1 MDEAVDVDDEA
12 VAGMVEACRPEWT
25 VESLE
30 RSGYGTDLVC
40 FLTCGTAGG
49 RREAVLK
56 ATTADLVA
64 PEIAR
69 SEPRLLELV
78 GRETSVPVPDVYG
91 SVDAHEEYPA
101 PFYLMEYVEGE
112 NFQGRPGALPAAARD
127 RVVAEAGRNL
137 AALHEVGRLPAVGA
151 VGVCDGDL
159 AVLDTDEHP
168 RYDDTRAWLLSNC
181 EEALASLEDGGWFP
195 EIADRPDRFADL
207 VPALGD
213 HLREAIPALSDPDPP
228 TYCHSDYRY
237 GNLLVDPDSGET
249 RGVLDWANLRAADPA
264 YNLAKAESHLF
275 DPTAEDD
282 DRVAALRR
290 RFRDAYESARP
301 DWTFDE
307 AARERIETYR
317 LTCRIDAMACLP
329 LWLEDATPE
338 ERDERERQ
346 HREFVADYLE

>member
-1 MDEAVDVDDEA
+1 MDDSVDTDDET
-12 VAGMVEACRPEWT
+12 VAAMVRACRPGWT
-25 VESLE
+25 VESFE

-40 FLTCGTAGG
+40 FLTCGAPRG

-56 ATTADLVA
+56 ATTADLVP

-91 SVDAHEEYPA
+91 SVDVHEEYPA
-101 PFYLMEYVEGE
+101 PLYLMERIEGE

-127 RVVAEAGRNL
+127 RVVAEAGR
-137 AALHEVGRLPAVGA
+137 LPAVGA
-151 VGVCDGDL
+151 VGVRDGDL
-159 AVLDTDEHP
+159 AVLDTDEYP
-168 RYDDTRAWLLSNC
+168 RYDDTRTWLLSNC
-181 EEALASLEDGGWFP
+181 ENALASLEDGGWFP
-195 EIADRPDRFADL
+195 ELADRPDRFADL

-213 HLREAIPALSDPDPP
+213 YLREAIPALPDPDPP
-228 TYCHSDYRY
+228 TYCHWDYRY

-249 RGVLDWANLRAADPA
+249 RAVLDWANLRAADPA

-275 DPTAEDD
+275 DPTAENG
-282 DRVAALRR
+282 DRVAALRQQ
-290 RFRDAYESARP
+290 FRTAYESARP
-301 DWTFDE
+301 DWTLDD

-346 HREFVADYLE
+346 HREFVADYLK

>member
-1 MDEAVDVDDEA
+1 MDDSVDIDDEA
-12 VAGMVEACRPEWT
+12 VAAMVRACRPDWT

-40 FLTCGTAGG
+40 FLTCGTPGG

-56 ATTADLVA
+56 ATTVDLVP

-101 PFYLMEYVEGE
+101 PFYLMERIEGE

-151 VGVCDGDL
+151 VGVRDGDL
-159 AVLDTDEHP
+159 AVLDTDEYP
-168 RYDDTRAWLLSNC
+168 RYDDTRTWLLSNC
-181 EEALASLEDGGWFP
+181 EDALASLEDGGWFP
-195 EIADRPDRFADL
+195 ELADRPDRFADL

-213 HLREAIPALSDPDPP
+213 YLREAIPALPDPDPP
-228 TYCHSDYRY
+228 AYCHWDYRY

-249 RGVLDWANLRAADPA
+249 RAVLDWANLRAADPA

-282 DRVAALRR
+282 DRVADLRR
-290 RFRDAYESARP
+290 QFRTAYENARP
-301 DWTFDE
+301 DWMLDD

-329 LWLEDATPE
+329 LWLENATPT

-346 HREFVADYLE
+346 HREFVADYLK